1 MTTPACIVLS
11 KLKIYMSLGRSM
23 GIHVEDLKVACTWEQ
38 VAKSMPF
45 AQAGGPTHW
54 AVGVTEKGF

>member
-1 MTTPACIVLS
+1 MLS
-11 KLKIYMSLGRSM
+11 QLKFYMSLGSSV

-38 VAKSMPF
+38 VAKSVPF

>member
-1 MTTPACIVLS
+1 
-11 KLKIYMSLGRSM
+11 MSLGHSV
-23 GIHVEDLKVACTWEQ
+23 GIHVEDLEVACTWEQ

-45 AQAGGPTHW
+45 AEAGGPTHR